1 MSKHTLGDRL
11 HYAFDNSMS
20 RGTTAL
26 IGWLAVVSITLILI
40 VAVFVW
46 ATGIAP
52 EGDGGERPPFA
63 RLAWMSLMRT
73 LDPGT
78 MGGDT
83 GGWPFLFAML
93 GITLGGIFVISTLIG
108 VLTTG
113 IEARIDELRKGRSR
127 VIESGH
133 TVILGWSPQIFAIVS
148 ELVEANANQRRACIV
163 ILGDKDKVEMEDEIR
178 TRVPDTKT
186 TRVVCRRGTPNDLAD
201 LEIASIHESK
211 CIVVL
216 APEGDSPDSKVIKTL
231 LAITNNPNRR
241 KTMRYHVVAE
251 IREARNMEVAR
262 LVGKDEVELVL
273 AGDLISR
280 VTVQTCRQ
288 SGLSVVYMELLDFG
302 GDEIY
307 FKEEPALV
315 GKTFGESLL
324 LYADSSVIGLR
335 PRAGGVLVNPPMDRV
350 IERGDKIIAVSEDD
364 DTLKISDK
372 PFKIDEQAIR
382 LAQPAEPKPERTLI
396 LGWNWRAPRIVN
408 ELDQYVPPGSAITVV
423 AADPGAQEDLVK
435 HSSALK
441 NQVLDFQAG
450 DTTERAVLDGLALP
464 SFDHVIILC
473 ADGVDPREADA
484 RTLMTLLHLRDIADK
499 SKHRFSIVSEMLD
512 VRDRALAEVTRA
524 DDFIVGDRLVALL
537 MAQVA
542 ENKELNA
549 VFQDLFDPDGSE
561 VYLKLASNYVAI
573 GTPVTFYTVV
583 EAARRRGEVA
593 IGYRKKDKAGDASAA
608 YGVVVNPDKGEKVVF
623 KQWDRLVVISE
634 S

>member
-20 RGTTAL
+20 RGTVAL
-26 IGWLAVVSITLILI
+26 IGWLAVVSMVLILM
-40 VAVFVW
+40 VALLVW
-46 ATGIAP
+46 VTGIAP
-52 EGDGGERPPFA
+52 QDDSGASMPFA

-78 MGGDT
+78 MGGDQ

-93 GITLGGIFVISTLIG
+93 GITMGGIFVISTLIG

-127 VIESGH
+127 VVESGH
-133 TVILGWSPQIFAIVS
+133 TVILGWSPQIFAIIS
-148 ELVEANANQRRACIV
+148 ELCEANANQRRGCV
-163 ILGDKDKVEMEDEIR
+163 VVLGDKDKVEMEDEIR
-178 TRVPDTKT
+178 SRVPDTKT
-186 TRVVCRRGTPNDLAD
+186 TRVVCRSGNPNDLAD

-216 APEGDSPDSKVIKTL
+216 SPEGETSDSNVIKTL

-241 KTMRYHVVAE
+241 KEPYHVVAE
-251 IREARNMEVAR
+251 IREPRNMEVAR

-288 SGLSVVYMELLDFG
+288 SGLSVVYLELLDFG

-307 FKEEPALV
+307 FHEEPALV
-315 GKTFGESLL
+315 GKTFGDSLL
-324 LYADSSVIGLR
+324 LYEDSSIIGLR
-335 PRAGGVLVNPPMDRV
+335 PREGGVLVNPPMDRV
-350 IERGDKIIAVSEDD
+350 IAAGDKIIAVSEDD
-364 DTLKISDK
+364 DTVRISSK
-372 PFKIDEQAIR
+372 VYKIDETAIR
-382 LAQPAEPKPERTLI
+382 LAQPAQPKPERTLI

-408 ELDQYVPPGSAITVV
+408 ELDQYVPAGSAITVV
-423 AADPGAQEDLVK
+423 SPDADAPEALAK
-435 HSSALK
+435 HSGGLK
-441 NQVLDFQAG
+441 NQTLAVHNG
-450 DTTERAVLDGLALP
+450 DTTERALLESLDLP
-464 SFDHVIILC
+464 SYDHVILLC

-484 RTLMTLLHLRDIADK
+484 RTLMTLLHLRDIADR
-499 SKHRFSIVSEMLD
+499 SKHQFSIVSEMLD

-561 VYLKLASNYVAI
+561 IYLKLASNYVAL

-583 EAARRRGEVA
+583 EAARRRGEIA
-593 IGYRKKDKAGDASAA
+593 IGYRKKAQANDASAA
-608 YGVVVNPDKGEKVVF
+608 YGVVVNPVKSEKVVF
-623 KQWDRLVVISE
+623 KQWDRLVVVSE